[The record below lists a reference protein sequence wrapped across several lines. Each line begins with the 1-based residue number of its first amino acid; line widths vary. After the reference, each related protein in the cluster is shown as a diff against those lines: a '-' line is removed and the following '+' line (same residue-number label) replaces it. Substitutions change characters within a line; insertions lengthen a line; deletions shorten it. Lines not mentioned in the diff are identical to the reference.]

1 MLSRSRVA
9 IAPMRKM
16 VNARTMFKDYKN
28 HPQYET
34 YKERIVYT
42 VLIVSCVLSSFPLL
56 VPDSYF
62 IKQMHD
68 HDEAA
73 KHEEEEE
80 HEEEE

>member
-9 IAPMRKM
+9 IAPLRKM
-16 VNARTMFKDYKN
+16 VNARTMSYKD

-73 KHEEEEE
+73 KHEEEDD
-80 HEEEE
+80 EEEE